1 MPSPRNLRMQRQRA
15 KVVRRQLA
23 RRLRNRFFRA
33 TARTFVTKARMAIE
47 SGDRPAADSAV
58 AAAARQ
64 LDIVAGK
71 GVIHR
76 NNAARRKSRLMA
88 AYARAFAG

>member
-1 MPSPRNLRMQRQRA
+1 MQRQRA

-47 SGDRPAADSAV
+47 SGDRPA
-58 AAAARQ
+58 R
-64 LDIVAGK
+64 
-71 GVIHR
+71 
-76 NNAARRKSRLMA
+76 
-88 AYARAFAG
+88 